1 MLTKKQ
7 YELLLYIDR
16 HLKQTGFSPSFEE
29 MKDALNLK
37 SKSGIHRLISA
48 LEERGFL
55 GRRHHRARALEVLK
69 LPENIAGREAPAEE
83 IGQTFSPT
91 VIRGD
96 FTPKIPGVRAANDAT
111 AIQLPLYGR
120 IAAGLPI
127 EALRDPT
134 SYVDMPVHL
143 LGNGEHYALE
153 VAGDSMVEAGIL
165 DGDTVII
172 RKSEAAETGQIVVAL
187 VDDAEVTLKRL
198 RRRGNSIALEPCNV
212 RHETRIFPA
221 DRVKVQGRLVALLRQ
236 YLIVYQSTSRNR
248 KGTSAVAATGAPARV
263 AGTKRHCSTAFTAA
277 ESRAGKPLLAAT
289 ETLTGSPAGET
300 ATRSNTR
307 PCWPRRRAF
316 SG

>member
-7 YELLLYIDR
+7 YELLQYIDR

-29 MKDALNLK
+29 MKEALNLK

-55 GRRHHRARALEVLK
+55 ARRRHRARALEVLK
-69 LPENIAGREAPAEE
+69 LPENMAGREPAAEDASPA
-83 IGQTFSPT
+83 FSPN

-96 FTPKIPGVRAANDAT
+96 FTPKIPGVRAANDAA

-134 SYVDMPVHL
+134 TYVDMPMHM

-172 RKSEAAETGQIVVAL
+172 RKSEAADTGQIVVAL

-221 DRVKVQGRLVALLRQ
+221 DRVKVQGKLVALLRR
-236 YLIVYQSTSRNR
+236 Y
-248 KGTSAVAATGAPARV
+248 
-263 AGTKRHCSTAFTAA
+263 
-277 ESRAGKPLLAAT
+277 
-289 ETLTGSPAGET
+289 
-300 ATRSNTR
+300 
-307 PCWPRRRAF
+307 
-316 SG
+316 